1 MPTIANLKRWR
12 NGEIFNARDYVYER
26 DTVIAQVNRLSA
38 LIGDSTGAP
47 PDLTVNNITA
57 SSITMGPKTIN
68 NFNELGINSYLDGDE
83 PTGYDVNEGDL
94 WFDTT
99 P

>member
-38 LIGDSTGAP
+38 LLEGTSTP
-47 PDLTVNNITA
+47 VDLTVDNITA

>member
-1 MPTIANLKRWR
+1 MAVTSLRQWR
-12 NGEIFNARDYVYER
+12 NGETFTARDYMYER
-26 DTVIAQVNRLSA
+26 EQIIAEINRLA
-38 LIGDSTGAP
+38 GLFTGTT
-47 PDLTVNNITA
+47 DLTVNSLTTN
-57 SSITMGPKTIN
+57 SITMGPKTIN

>member
-1 MPTIANLKRWR
+1 MPVLSSFKQWR
-12 NGEIFNARDYVYER
+12 NGEVFNARDYVYER
-26 DTVIAQVNRLSA
+26 DTIVNQVNRLSA
-38 LIGDSTGAP
+38 LLEGSGTPG
-47 PDLTVNNITA
+47 DLTVAGLTA
-57 SSITMGPKTIN
+57 TSITMGPKTIN

-94 WFDTT
+94 WFDIR

>member
-1 MPTIANLKRWR
+1 MAISSLRQWR
-12 NGEIFNARDYVYER
+12 NGETFTARDYMYER
-26 DTVIAQVNRLSA
+26 EQIITEVNRLA
-38 LIGDSTGAP
+38 GLFTGTT
-47 PDLTVNNITA
+47 DLTVNSLTTN
-57 SSITMGPKTIN
+57 SITMGPKTIN

-94 WFDTT
+94 WFDTR